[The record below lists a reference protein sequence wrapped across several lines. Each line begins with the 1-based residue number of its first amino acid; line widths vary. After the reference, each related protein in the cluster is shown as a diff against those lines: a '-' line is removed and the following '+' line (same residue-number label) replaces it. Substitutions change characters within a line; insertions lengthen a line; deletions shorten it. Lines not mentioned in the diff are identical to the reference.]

1 MYSPGVEPGE
11 QSKEGGWAVSAASIT
26 EFLGS
31 QVVGSLEGQR
41 VITGSFNGDEPARS
55 SRAGRGLAQKR

>member
-31 QVVGSLEGQR
+31 QAVGTVASQKA
-41 VITGSFNGDEPARS
+41 IPGSVR
-55 SRAGRGLAQKR
+55 